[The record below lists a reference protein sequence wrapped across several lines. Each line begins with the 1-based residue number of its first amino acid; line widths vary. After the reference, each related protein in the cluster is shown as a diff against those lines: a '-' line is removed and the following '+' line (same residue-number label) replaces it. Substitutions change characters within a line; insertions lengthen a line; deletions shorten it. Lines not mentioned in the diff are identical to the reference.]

1 MKKTF
6 MLVLILFWGGQLL
19 FGQTKTITGKVL
31 DESGLG
37 IPGVNVYVKGTTN
50 GTSTDID
57 GGFVLKTIG
66 NETVLVFSFIGY
78 INKEVNVGNR
88 TSVNVTLEED
98 TQAIQE
104 VIVVGFGSQ
113 KRENVTGATSYVKMD
128 QLLGDRPIVSSA
140 QALQGVAA
148 GLQVV
153 STSGRPG
160 ATGTSLSIRGMA
172 SISGGGSPLVLVD
185 NVPMSLEDINPR
197 DIESVSVLKDAA
209 ASSIYG
215 ARAAFGVVLITTK
228 KAKKNQP
235 IKFNYS
241 ATASFSTPSE
251 LPEKATTREFVSA
264 LQDFGVYRYFSNQ
277 NVDQWDDFLNQHA
290 SDSNLYPDGYA
301 VDESGIIY
309 RLEDTD
315 VIGDFLDNA
324 GVAQVHNFSF
334 SGGSEKISYRV
345 AAGYSDEDGVLVTD
359 NDSYKKY
366 NINASLNSD
375 LTSNLKSTTNIFYRS
390 SKRTNPIG
398 AYSSAIQYP
407 MYTPSGFW
415 EMENGDVLPF
425 DTPTNLEKYKI
436 PSTTNTDNIRMF
448 QKLDFTPF
456 KDFTISGEYTF
467 QKGFTTTRS
476 TNNQLKTVSYHKYT
490 ANASS
495 PENTRYSRG
504 YSDFKNHALN
514 LYGKYDKSVGNHNFG
529 LLAGFNKEQRI
540 NEGFSVYRKNL
551 ISVDVPGIDT
561 GIGEQGGSDSYGD
574 WSVMGYFGRLNYN
587 FKEKYFIEANGRYD
601 GSSRFAKGSRFGFF
615 PSFSAGWN
623 IAKEPFMESIVEQV
637 STLKLRASW
646 GEIGNQNT
654 SDLYPTIPGYT
665 TPETRWINPGVDLLY
680 TTINPAQLV
689 SSNLTWETVQT
700 TNIGLDASFLKNRL
714 ATSFDVYSRKTLD
727 MLMPGA
733 QLPEIL
739 GTPAP
744 FGNTADLNTR
754 GWEVELSWKD
764 KIGDFS
770 YGLNFNISNNETE
783 ITKYD
788 NPAGLLGT
796 GSRSKRYGG
805 QINGDI
811 WGYVTDGYYGVD
823 DFVSGTLD
831 AHLSGPDRQL
841 NDGVVMRENRGN
853 LPYPGDIKYK
863 DLNGDGMINN
873 GNSTL
878 EDSGDRKI
886 IGNTNRKYQFGLNG
900 YATYKDFDFSFALN
914 GVGKR
919 DLPLNGDLIWGYQ
932 GQFDH
937 IYKHQLD
944 YWTPDNQDA
953 KYPRMYGSNGV
964 GSNYGESRQTQTK
977 YLSNGAYLR
986 IKNITFGYSLP
997 QTLLSKLN
1005 VEKLRLFVAG
1015 DNLFT
1020 FDHLAKG
1027 LDPDYNNAPNDDPFT
1042 TNKGTYPIM
1051 RSFSFGLNVTF

>member
-1 MKKTF
+1 MKKTLL
-6 MLVLILFWGGQLL
+6 LVLILFWGGQLL
-19 FGQTKTITGKVL
+19 FAQTKTITGKVL
-31 DESGLG
+31 DDTGLG
-37 IPGVNVYVKGTTN
+37 MPGVNVSVKGTTN
-50 GTSTDID
+50 GTSTNID
-57 GGFVLKTIG
+57 GDFVLMGVDKTS
-66 NETVLVFSFIGY
+66 VLVFSFIGY
-78 INKEVNVGNR
+78 LNQEVKVDNQ
-88 TSVNVTLEED
+88 TSFNVTLKED

-113 KRENVTGATSYVKMD
+113 KRENVTGAASYVKMD
-128 QLLGDRPIVSSA
+128 QVLGDRPIVSSA

-153 STSGRPG
+153 STSGQPG
-160 ATGTSLSIRGMA
+160 ATGTSLNIRGMA

-185 NVPMSLEDINPR
+185 NVPMSLEDINPK

-228 KAKKNQP
+228 KAKKNQA

-277 NVDQWDDFLNQHA
+277 NVEQWDDFLNQYA
-290 SDSNLYPDGYA
+290 ADPNLYEDGYA
-301 VDESGIIY
+301 VDEAGIIY

-315 VIGDFLDNA
+315 VIGDYLDNA
-324 GVAQVHNFSF
+324 GFAQVHNFSF
-334 SGGSEKISYRV
+334 SGGSEKTSYRV
-345 AAGYSDEDGVLVTD
+345 SAGYSDEDGVLVTD

-366 NINASLNSD
+366 NVNASLNSD
-375 LTSNLKSTTNIFYRS
+375 LTSSLKSTTNIFYRS

-398 AYSSAIQYP
+398 SYGSAIQYP

-425 DTPTNLEKYKI
+425 DTPTNLEMYKI

-448 QKLDFTPF
+448 QKLDFTPV
-456 KDFTISGEYTF
+456 KNLTISGEYTF

-476 TNNQLKTVSYHKYT
+476 TNNQLETVSYHKYT
-490 ANASS
+490 ANASN

-514 LYGKYDKSVGNHNFG
+514 LYAKYDKSVGNHNFG

-540 NEGFSVYRKNL
+540 MEGFSVYRKNL

-561 GIGEQGGSDSYGD
+561 GIGEQGGSDSYRD

-601 GSSRFAKGSRFGFF
+601 GSSRFAEGSRFGFF

-665 TPETRWINPGVDLLY
+665 TPETRWINPDVDLLY

-689 SSNLTWETVQT
+689 SANLTWETVQT
-700 TNIGLDASFLKNRL
+700 TNIGLDASFLRNRL
-714 ATSFDVYSRKTLD
+714 ATSIDVYSRKTLD

-733 QLPEIL
+733 ELPEAL

-744 FGNTADLNTR
+744 YANAADLETR

-783 ITKYD
+783 ITKFD
-788 NPAGLLGT
+788 NPAGLLGQ
-796 GSRSKRYGG
+796 RYVG
-805 QINGDI
+805 QTNGDI
-811 WGYVTDGYYGVD
+811 WGYVTDGYYTVD

-831 AHLSGPDRQL
+831 AHLSGPNRQL

-863 DLNGDGMINN
+863 DLNGDGVIND
-873 GNSTL
+873 GNNTL

-919 DLPLNGDLIWGYQ
+919 DLPLGGDLIWGYQ

-964 GSNYGESRQTQTK
+964 GSNYSESRRTQTK

-997 QTLLSKLN
+997 QALLSKLN
-1005 VEKLRLFVAG
+1005 IEKLRLFVAG

-1020 FDHLAKG
+1020 FDHLPKG
-1027 LDPDYNNAPNDDPFT
+1027 LDPDYSNAPNNDPYT

-1051 RSFSFGLNVTF
+1051 RSFSFGLNMTF